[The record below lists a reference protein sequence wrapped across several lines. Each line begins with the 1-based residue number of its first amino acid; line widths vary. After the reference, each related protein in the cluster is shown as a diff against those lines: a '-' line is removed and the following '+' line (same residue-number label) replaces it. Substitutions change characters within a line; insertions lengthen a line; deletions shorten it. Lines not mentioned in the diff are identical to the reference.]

1 MAKSKIN
8 FEEFGPIT
16 SFSTSIISG
25 LLVGLLIQY
34 FLGYE
39 PIPVVIFVLIGI
51 YDGYR
56 KMWKLSER
64 LEENERW
71 NWTSQ
76 KDAP

>member
-25 LLVGLLIQY
+25 LLVGLFIQY

-64 LEENERW
+64 LEENER
-71 NWTSQ
+71 
-76 KDAP
+76 

>member
-64 LEENERW
+64 LEENER
-71 NWTSQ
+71 
-76 KDAP
+76 

>member
-25 LLVGLLIQY
+25 LLVGLLIQN

-56 KMWKLSER
+56 KMSKLSER
-64 LEENERW
+64 LEENER
-71 NWTSQ
+71 
-76 KDAP
+76 

>member
-34 FLGYE
+34 FLGYD
-39 PIPVVIFVLIGI
+39 PIPIVIFVLVGI

-64 LEENERW
+64 LEENER
-71 NWTSQ
+71 
-76 KDAP
+76 

>member
-34 FLGYE
+34 FFGYE

-64 LEENERW
+64 LEENEC
-71 NWTSQ
+71 
-76 KDAP
+76 

>member
-25 LLVGLLIQY
+25 LLVGLLIQN
-34 FLGYE
+34 FFDYE

-64 LEENERW
+64 LEENER
-71 NWTSQ
+71 
-76 KDAP
+76 

>member
-1 MAKSKIN
+1 MAKPKIN

-64 LEENERW
+64 LEENER
-71 NWTSQ
+71 
-76 KDAP
+76 

>member
-56 KMWKLSER
+56 KMWKISER
-64 LEENERW
+64 LEENER
-71 NWTSQ
+71 
-76 KDAP
+76 